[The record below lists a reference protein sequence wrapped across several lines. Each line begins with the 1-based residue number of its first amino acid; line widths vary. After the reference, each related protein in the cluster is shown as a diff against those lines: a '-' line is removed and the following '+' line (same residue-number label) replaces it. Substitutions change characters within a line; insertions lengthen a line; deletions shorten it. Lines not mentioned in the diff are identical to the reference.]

1 MKKVNN
7 LYVGQL
13 IMDKET
19 NVMYELRKQTETT
32 VTLENKNTNEIIT
45 VDKSNL
51 KNGYLYQGAGK
62 Q

>member
-19 NVMYELRKQTETT
+19 NVLYELRKQTETT
-32 VTLENKNTNEIIT
+32 ATLENKNTNEMII
-45 VDKSNL
+45 VDKCNL
-51 KNGYLYQGAGK
+51 KSGFLYQGAGK

>member
-13 IMDKET
+13 FVGKEN
-19 NVMYELRKQTETT
+19 NVLYELQKQTETT
-32 VTLENKNTNEIIT
+32 VTLENKNTNEII
-45 VDKSNL
+45 VAQKSDL
-51 KNGYLYQGAGK
+51 KNGYLFQGAGK